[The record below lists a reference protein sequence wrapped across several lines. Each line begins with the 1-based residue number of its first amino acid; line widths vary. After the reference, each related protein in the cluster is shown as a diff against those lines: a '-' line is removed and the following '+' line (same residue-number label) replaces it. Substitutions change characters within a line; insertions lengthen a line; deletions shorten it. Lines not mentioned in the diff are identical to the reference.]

1 MKVHGNLNQLS
12 NLSNANF
19 IKLTKF
25 ITWWCQP
32 LKLKNVYINSLKHII
47 FVVFVE
53 KVYAYEEGSSYN
65 YQFLFNRCQLEHKAS
80 PSFDRVH
87 PLQAIQLRL
96 RFKAWSS
103 ASTVLLQVDLLEPL
117 FFFPSGVHLR
127 VTLEMVQWF
136 LWSTW
141 VIQHHP
147 LTRTILQERNNKQRN
162 FSYIK

>member
-1 MKVHGNLNQLS
+1 VLNPLDWIKTPMKVHGNLNQLS

-65 YQFLFNRCQLEHKAS
+65 YQFLFNRRQLEHRAS
-80 PSFDRVH
+80 PSFDHVH

-103 ASTVLLQVDLLEPL
+103 ASTVLPQVDFGRCLLCLSSVLSFEDP
-117 FFFPSGVHLR
+117 
-127 VTLEMVQWF
+127 
-136 LWSTW
+136 
-141 VIQHHP
+141 
-147 LTRTILQERNNKQRN
+147 
-162 FSYIK
+162 